1 MAHSVLARKAPDV
14 SFVHNFPGAVK
25 TNFGKEATGMMAV
38 ARTALTLLGPLILKY
53 RSPDESSALQL
64 YGATSAAFPPAA
76 GDAAG
81 VPLPEN
87 AVVSVGTDGR
97 PGSGSYNI
105 DDNCEK
111 ASRSVQERLAQAK
124 ADGVEERLWAHV
136 VSEIKDI
143 TGQDFHGL

>member
-1 MAHSVLARKAPDV
+1 MITMAHSVLARKAPDV

-38 ARTALTLLGPLILKY
+38 ARTA
-53 RSPDESSALQL
+53 PDESSALQL